1 MAENAEINV
10 EICFAK
16 EDEQLRVFLK
26 LPEGATV
33 QNALDESG
41 LFEELGLDAKTN
53 KVGIFSKLAK
63 PDTILRDRDRIEI
76 YRPLIA
82 DPKLVRKQRAES
94 GKAMKKNSD

>member
-1 MAENAEINV
+1 MADINI
-10 EICFAK
+10 EICYAK

-94 GKAMKKNSD
+94 GKAMKKNTD

>member
-1 MAENAEINV
+1 MAEINV
-10 EICFAK
+10 EICYAK

-26 LPEGATV
+26 LPEGSTV

-63 PDTILRDRDRIEI
+63 PDTVLRDRDRIEI